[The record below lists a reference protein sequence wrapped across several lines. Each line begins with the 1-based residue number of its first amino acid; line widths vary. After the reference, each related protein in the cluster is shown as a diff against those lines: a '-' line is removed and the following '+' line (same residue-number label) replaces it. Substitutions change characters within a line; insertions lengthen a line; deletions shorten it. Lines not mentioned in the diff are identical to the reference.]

1 MIQCLARF
9 YNVGVSLV
17 SLAAVF
23 SIVTQRSSCVTI
35 LKTAARETG
44 VSKANAFWFYGAQS
58 PLCQSVFISWRE
70 TARPASPLQSMVTCV
85 YIFRSPLVRQEN
97 LKYFDVSLLEFFNL
111 RLVYWPQISRSA
123 PYRSE
128 VRLRCMYALAKEFS
142 VSRTDR
148 WPHRCMW
155 GYRYFEERANSGL
168 FLTAWKMQRN
178 IHAAIQLNVYVF
190 LISSQN
196 NPM

>member
-1 MIQCLARF
+1 MVIQCLARF

-58 PLCQSVFISWRE
+58 PLCQSLFISRRE
-70 TARPASPLQSMVTCV
+70 TAPASPLQTMVTCV
-85 YIFRSPLVRQEN
+85 YIFRSPLVRQKN

-111 RLVYWPQISRSA
+111 RLVYWPQISRST

-148 WPHRCMW
+148 CMW

-168 FLTAWKMQRN
+168 FW
-178 IHAAIQLNVYVF
+178 QLEKCNETF
-190 LISSQN
+190 TLLFN
-196 NPM
+196 

>member
-1 MIQCLARF
+1 MPFDFMVLSPHS
-9 YNVGVSLV
+9 VSPSS
-17 SLAAVF
+17 SLGGK
-23 SIVTQRSSCVTI
+23 RR
-35 LKTAARETG
+35 L
-44 VSKANAFWFYGAQS
+44 
-58 PLCQSVFISWRE
+58 
-70 TARPASPLQSMVTCV
+70 PALYKLWLHVTCV
-85 YIFRSPLVRQEN
+85 YIFRSPLVRQKN

-111 RLVYWPQISRSA
+111 RLVYWPQISRST

-142 VSRTDR
+142 VSRTD
-148 WPHRCMW
+148 RCMW

>member
-1 MIQCLARF
+1 MVIQCLARF

-58 PLCQSVFISWRE
+58 PLCQSLFISRRE
-70 TARPASPLQSMVTCV
+70 TAPASPLQTMVTCV
-85 YIFRSPLVRQEN
+85 YIFRSPLVRQKN

-148 WPHRCMW
+148 CMW

-168 FLTAWKMQRN
+168 FW
-178 IHAAIQLNVYVF
+178 QLEKCNETF
-190 LISSQN
+190 TLLFN
-196 NPM
+196 

>member
-9 YNVGVSLV
+9 YNVGSNVGVSLV

-58 PLCQSVFISWRE
+58 PLCQSLFISWRE
-70 TARPASPLQSMVTCV
+70 TARPASPLQTMVTCV
-85 YIFRSPLVRQEN
+85 YIFRSPLVRQKN

-148 WPHRCMW
+148 CMW